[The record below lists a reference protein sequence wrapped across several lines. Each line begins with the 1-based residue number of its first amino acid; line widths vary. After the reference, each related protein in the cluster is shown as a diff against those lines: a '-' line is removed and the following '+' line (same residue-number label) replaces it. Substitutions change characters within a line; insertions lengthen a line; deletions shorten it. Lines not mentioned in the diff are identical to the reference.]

1 MTLSYARLH
10 EFILRTPHI
19 LSLKPTGLPIVG
31 AQTPTQTRGWR
42 MKELIMMGFGEKH
55 RALEV
60 LPRLQRLQ
68 FDWSTD
74 LQSSVAVE
82 IESDGRLRM
91 THSQLV
97 DPAAA
102 FEDERE
108 WKELLSAIVPLPHL
122 PESSAPEVI
131 SQVRTINAGG
141 STWLKNNSLDQ
152 DFVRNAA
159 ALLRPGNSAILAMVQ
174 DWRPALQVLSGYSQI
189 VLHTRVAVLETLE
202 NPDR

>member
-1 MTLSYARLH
+1 
-10 EFILRTPHI
+10 
-19 LSLKPTGLPIVG
+19 
-31 AQTPTQTRGWR
+31 